1 MQRKQI
7 LGRGANLSRRDF
19 LKLGGAGLAG
29 AALLGTAGCGG
40 GGSGS
45 NDVLLSFGP
54 DDTGTLPKAVE
65 KFNKQSKDF
74 KIIYRE
80 MPSDTGQYFDKL
92 RTQFQAGGGDIDVI
106 VGDVIWPAQFA
117 ANGWIS
123 DVTDRFTDADEFLPG
138 PMQSATYNGK
148 IYGVPWYTD
157 AGLLY
162 YRQDLLEKA
171 GYSEPPKTWDELQ
184 EMANKIQQDEGIK
197 NGYVFQGA
205 EYEGGVCNGLE
216 YIRSHGGD
224 VLDPN
229 DPSKVIIDSP
239 ESAAGLATYR
249 SMVESG
255 AAPQAVLQYKEDESH
270 SSFLNGEA
278 VFIRN
283 WPYMYSLAGST
294 DYPDVKPEQLGVA
307 PLPVDPG
314 NQSSSTLGGWNFL
327 INATS
332 DKQDQAWEF
341 IRFMTSPEQQKFK
354 AVEGSFLP
362 TRQSLYNDPE
372 VTDNV
377 PVARLGKEAIIENS
391 TARPVS
397 PFYSDVSL
405 ELAAGFNS
413 ALAGDTSPEETV
425 NTLQEEI
432 QSITEQGEQ
441 VS

>member
-1 MQRKQI
+1 MQRTKI
-7 LGRGANLSRRDF
+7 GARGANLSRRDF

-40 GGSGS
+40 GGGSGS

-54 DDTGTLPKAVE
+54 DDTGTLPKMIE
-65 KFNKQSKDF
+65 KFNKQSKGF
-74 KIIYRE
+74 KIAYRE

-117 ANGWIS
+117 ANGWIA
-123 DVTDRFTDADEFLPG
+123 DLTDRFTDADEFLPG
-138 PMQSATYNGK
+138 PMQSATYEGK

-171 GYSEPPKTWDELQ
+171 GYSGPPATWDELQ
-184 EMANKIQQDEGIK
+184 EMANKVKQDEGIK
-197 NGYVFQGA
+197 NGFVFQGA

-216 YIRSHGGD
+216 YIRTHGGD

-229 DPSKVIIDSP
+229 DPTKVIIDSP
-239 ESAAGLATYR
+239 GSVAGLATWR
-249 SMVESG
+249 GMVESG

-283 WPYMYSLAGST
+283 WPYMYSLAGSE
-294 DYPDVKPEQLGVA
+294 DYPDVKPEQVGIAPIPVA
-307 PLPVDPG
+307 EEG
-314 NQSSSTLGGWNFL
+314 GQSSSTLGGWNFL
-327 INATS
+327 INAAS

-341 IRFMTSPEQQKFK
+341 IQFMVAPEQLIFH

-362 TRQSLYNDPE
+362 TRKNLYNEPQ
-372 VTDNV
+372 VTDKV
-377 PVARLGKEAIIENS
+377 PVARLGKEAIIQNS

-397 PFYSDVSL
+397 PVYSDVSL
-405 ELAAGFNS
+405 ELAAQFNA
-413 ALAGDTSPEETV
+413 ALSGDVSPEEAV
-425 NTLQEEI
+425 KTLQEELQAI
-432 QSITEQGEQ
+432 SDQAS
-441 VS
+441 

>member
-74 KIIYRE
+74 KITYRE

-138 PMQSATYNGK
+138 PMQSATYDGK

>member
-1 MQRKQI
+1 MQRTRI
-7 LGRGANLSRRDF
+7 GGRGANLSRRDF

-40 GGSGS
+40 GASGS

-54 DDTGTLPKAVE
+54 DDTGTLPKLID
-65 KFNKQSKDF
+65 KFNKQSDF
-74 KIIYRE
+74 KIKYRE

-117 ANGWIS
+117 ANGWIA
-123 DVTDRFTDADEFLPG
+123 DLTDRFTDSDQFLPG
-138 PMQSATYNGK
+138 PLRSATYEGK
-148 IYGVPWYTD
+148 LYGVPWYTD

-171 GYSEPPKTWDELQ
+171 GFSEPPKTWDELQ
-184 EMANKIQQDEGIK
+184 EMANKVKQDEGIK

-270 SSFLNGEA
+270 SSFLNDEA

-283 WPYMYSLAGST
+283 WPYMYSLAGSA
-294 DYPDVKPEQLGVA
+294 DYPDVKPEQVGVA

-314 NQSSSTLGGWNFL
+314 NQSYSTLGGWNFL
-327 INATS
+327 INAAS

-341 IRFMTSPEQQKFK
+341 IRFMTAPEQQKFR
-354 AVEGSFLP
+354 AVKGSFLP
-362 TRQSLYNDPE
+362 TRQSLYDDTE
-372 VTDNV
+372 ITENV

-391 TARPVS
+391 TPRPIS

-413 ALAGDTSPEETV
+413 ALAGDTSPEATV
-425 NTLQEEI
+425 KTLQEEI
-432 QSITEQGEQ
+432 QALTEQGEQ
-441 VS
+441 AT